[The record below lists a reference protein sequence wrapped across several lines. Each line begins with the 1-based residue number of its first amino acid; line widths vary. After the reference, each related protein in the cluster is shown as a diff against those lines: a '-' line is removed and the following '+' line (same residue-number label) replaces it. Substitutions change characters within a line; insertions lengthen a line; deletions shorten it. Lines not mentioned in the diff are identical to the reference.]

1 MEDRFTIRDDKEL
14 VIVLITLGLP
24 SLYYFPLYV
33 FFWGG
38 IYFLLIITAVIFF
51 LLAPNA
57 QLQVCF
63 NLSAVLNRNFL
74 SRFNDYIS
82 GFLCRSVHKFVCL
95 SVTLRFVDLFWSLRE
110 DFFPSLPL
118 PRE

>member
-74 SRFNDYIS
+74 SRVNDYIS
-82 GFLCRSVHKFVCL
+82 GFLCRSVHQFVCL
-95 SVTLRFVDLFWSLRE
+95 SVTLRFVELFGSLRE
-110 DFFPSLPL
+110 DFFASLPL